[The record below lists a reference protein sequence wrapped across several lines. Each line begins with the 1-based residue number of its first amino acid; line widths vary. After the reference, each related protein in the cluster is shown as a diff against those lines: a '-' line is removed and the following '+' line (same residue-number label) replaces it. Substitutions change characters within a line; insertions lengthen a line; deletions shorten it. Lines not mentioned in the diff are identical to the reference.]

1 MNDEDF
7 ANLVESIKQAGQIK
21 KGVLEPS
28 RIFEFNPLDIKAI
41 GKKFHQSQQEFAL
54 MIGVSSSFNKTG
66 NKEGKTNRP
75 SQSLTESGRQKP
87 DGVRQALAAH

>member
-41 GKKFHQSQQEFAL
+41 RKKFHQSQQEFAGHPL
-54 MIGVSSSFNKTG
+54 KTG
-66 NKEGKTNRP
+66 QLRD
-75 SQSLTESGRQKP
+75 SLFLSF
-87 DGVRQALAAH
+87 